1 MKKLILILIAVFGIA
16 SVAMAAGLS
25 KNLQQNSSPVQIFTP
40 DAGYT
45 QTVTPGTKGT
55 ASATVTGYSAA
66 QFYCYGNG
74 TVTPVVVK
82 QGLNGSTTN
91 YNPVS
96 SGTIGVNNSLNG
108 TKTSS
113 VTFTSISTATLVKCT
128 VFAQ

>member
-1 MKKLILILIAVFGIA
+1 MKKIILIFVMMLAIA

-55 ASATVTGYSAA
+55 ASATVIGYSAV

-74 TVTPVVVK
+74 TVTPVIVK
-82 QGLNGSTTN
+82 QGINGSTTN

-96 SGTIGVNNSLNG
+96 NGTIGINNSANG
-108 TKTSS
+108 TKTTS
-113 VTFTSISTATLVKCT
+113 VTFTSMSTATVVKCT